1 MSKEKHLDLF
11 DDSRVYL
18 MREVNRH
25 PRLVKLLQDDD
36 IDGEQDWPDRL
47 GTIAAFCGEFLDGT
61 YSQHELD
68 RLASHLYHKLQRIR
82 TQEIH

>member
-1 MSKEKHLDLF
+1 MSKEKHLELF

-18 MREVNRH
+18 MREVNKH
-25 PRLVKLLQDDD
+25 PKLIQLLREDD
-36 IDGEQDWPDRL
+36 IDSEQDWADRL
-47 GTIAAFCGEFLDGT
+47 GTIAAFCGEFLDGM

-82 TQEIH
+82 TQVIR